1 MINALIGFFIAI
13 LISALFTTRL
23 YRLFLWYAL
32 NSLMLGSIAIILGF
46 RIEDK
51 AMIITGI
58 ITIVIKFLLIPY
70 ILKYITVKFNIDRK
84 APPSLSIQYSIII
97 VPIILVFTFYLVSP
111 MLASFGMNSNYVAIA
126 ISSMFLSLL
135 LIIEQQNIS
144 ARIVGFLFI
153 ENSLFLLGIS
163 AVEGMPM
170 LIELGIFV
178 DLMMLII
185 IINLLFK
192 NEGEIA

>member
-1 MINALIGFFIAI
+1 
-13 LISALFTTRL
+13 
-23 YRLFLWYAL
+23 
-32 NSLMLGSIAIILGF
+32 
-46 RIEDK
+46 
-51 AMIITGI
+51 
-58 ITIVIKFLLIPY
+58 
-70 ILKYITVKFNIDRK
+70 
-84 APPSLSIQYSIII
+84 
-97 VPIILVFTFYLVSP
+97 
-111 MLASFGMNSNYVAIA
+111 MNSNYVAIA